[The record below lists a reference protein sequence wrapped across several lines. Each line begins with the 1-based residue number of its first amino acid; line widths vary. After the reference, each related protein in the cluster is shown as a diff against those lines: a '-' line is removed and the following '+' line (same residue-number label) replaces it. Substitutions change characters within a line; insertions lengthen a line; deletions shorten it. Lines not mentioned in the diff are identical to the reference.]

1 MTSTSA
7 QKSRT
12 VRFRLSAFP
21 TIVANVGFA
30 WFCFATPVWRASLS
44 LSLAISLSASA
55 SENIIVAVAT
65 NFLQTAQSLRS
76 EFQQNNAEPIR
87 LVSGSTGK
95 LYAQII
101 QGAPFHL
108 YLAADQARPLRLEE
122 QGLVVTGSRQ
132 TYAIGKLALWAPK
145 QSPAPD
151 DPSIRSLLQ
160 SITFRK
166 LAVANPNLAP
176 YGVAAI
182 ETLKTIQLFDQLQP
196 RLVFGENIGQTH
208 ALVATGNAEM
218 GFVAASSVSR
228 IKNGE
233 KGILLQVR
241 PHLHRPIRQDSAM
254 LRLGEHNAVAQR
266 FNEFLHSPQGRTIIR
281 RAGYEVD

>member
-1 MTSTSA
+1 
-7 QKSRT
+7 
-12 VRFRLSAFP
+12 L
-21 TIVANVGFA
+21 IVANVGFR
-30 WFCFATPVWRASLS
+30 WFRFATPVWRAGLS
-44 LSLAISLSASA
+44 LSLAMSLSASA
-55 SENIIVAVAT
+55 SENILVAVAT
-65 NFLQTAQSLRS
+65 NFLQTAESLRS
-76 EFQQNNAEPIR
+76 EFQQNNVEPIS

-95 LYAQII
+95 LYAQIV

-122 QGLVVTGSRQ
+122 QGLVVIGSRQ

-145 QSPAPD
+145 ESPTPD

-182 ETLKTIQLFDQLQP
+182 ETLKRLRLYDEVKP
-196 RLVFGENIGQTH
+196 RLVFGENIGQTL
-208 ALVATGNAEM
+208 ALVATGNAEA
-218 GFVAASSVSR
+218 GFVALSSISR
-228 IKNGE
+228 IENGE
-233 KGILLQVR
+233 RGILLQVR
-241 PHLHRPIRQDSAM
+241 PSLHGPIRQDSAILKPGM
-254 LRLGEHNAVAQR
+254 HNTAVQR
-266 FNEFLHSPQGRTIIR
+266 FNEFLHGPQGRKIIR